1 MMKRRFKIIG
11 MAAALLAVIPCI
23 VSAQS
28 AKPALH
34 ADAQA
39 TAGAAIYA
47 SSCATCH
54 GAQMEGVA
62 APALKGAQFSEMVKA
77 QALTPATLLE
87 VIANTM
93 PQSDPGSLK
102 PEEYAA
108 VTAYILQQNGNSAGT
123 AALASRAAGLK
134 DAKLA
139 PNSHPMTRGRLNPK
153 PHDVG
158 HGLSG
163 SRHGAPRR
171 TRTL

>member
-1 MMKRRFKIIG
+1 MMQMGFKITG
-11 MAAALLAVIPCI
+11 VVAAFLAVIPCF
-23 VSAQS
+23 VSAQP
-28 AKPALH
+28 AKHALYT
-34 ADAQA
+34 DAQA

-77 QALTPATLLE
+77 QSLTPASLLE

-123 AALASRAAGLK
+123 AALTTGAAGLK
-134 DAKLA
+134 DATLA
-139 PNSHPMTRGRLNPK
+139 PNSHPKTRGRLNPK

-163 SRHGAPRR
+163 SRDSAPRR
-171 TRTL
+171 PRTL